1 MAWEANVRLAALAFS
16 FWDVDGGVR
25 ARVDGGAA
33 VAGNDDASSA
43 ESFPGARGFILD
55 AAADLFSSV
64 DAATNMRDR
73 LPLAPGEGVA

>member
-1 MAWEANVRLAALAFS
+1 M
-16 FWDVDGGVR
+16 
-25 ARVDGGAA
+25 GAA

-43 ESFPGARGFILD
+43 ESFSRCEGFILD